1 MDDQGNREPSRQDK
15 IDAILALI
23 IGTFVTAA
31 FVRFLVMP
39 IVDRLIFP

>member
-1 MDDQGNREPSRQDK
+1 MDDQWKRVPTRQEK
-15 IDAILALI
+15 IDAIIALV